1 VAGDEITLAEVIRS
15 LVRIETSLEKF
26 VMRVEH
32 DALKQRVDDVEEDR
46 KSLVRMVGG
55 AVIGV
60 IATAIMF
67 ALQLKGVSP

>member
-1 VAGDEITLAEVIRS
+1 MTRS
-15 LVRIETSLEKF
+15 SS
-26 VMRVEH
+26 
-32 DALKQRVDDVEEDR
+32 AW
-46 KSLVRMVGG
+46 MVGG